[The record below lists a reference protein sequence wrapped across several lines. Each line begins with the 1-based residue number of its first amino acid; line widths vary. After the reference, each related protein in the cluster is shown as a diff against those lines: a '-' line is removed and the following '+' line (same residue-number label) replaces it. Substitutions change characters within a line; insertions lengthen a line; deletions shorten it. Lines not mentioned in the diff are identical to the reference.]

1 MGWIQRLFTKQPNRF
16 VQLLIQQAEYTLRG
30 MEALTAYM
38 DDPSKE
44 RALVITRM
52 EKDADEVR
60 RILIDELN
68 HTFVTPMDRE
78 DIHAL
83 SRAIDDIIDYGYTTV
98 GEMDIL
104 EVAPND
110 YLRRMVSLLRDAAR
124 EIHLSVLRLPD
135 HPGVAEDHAVR
146 AKALENRVETVYR
159 EALADLFHMPRDLEH
174 VVEMLKLREIYRH
187 LSNAADR
194 GDEAANVL
202 TDIVVKMT

>member
-1 MGWIQRLFTKQPNRF
+1 MFKRLFKKQPDRF
-16 VQLLIQQAEYTLRG
+16 VQLLLKQTDYTVKG
-30 MEALTAYM
+30 MEALKEYM
-38 DDPSKE
+38 DDPCTE
-44 RALVITRM
+44 RAQVITKM
-52 EKDADEVR
+52 EKEADEVR

-68 HTFVTPMDRE
+68 HTFVTPIDRE

-104 EVAPND
+104 EVQPNN

-124 EIHLSVLRLPD
+124 EIHMSVLRLSD
-135 HPGVAEDHAVR
+135 HPAVAEDHAVR

-159 EALADLFHMPRDLEH
+159 EALADLFSLPRDVEH

>member
-1 MGWIQRLFTKQPNRF
+1 MLKRLLKKQPDRF
-16 VQLLIQQAEYTLRG
+16 VQLLLQQTDYTVKG
-30 MEALTAYM
+30 MEALTEYM
-38 DDPSKE
+38 DDPCTE
-44 RALVITRM
+44 RAQVITKM
-52 EKDADEVR
+52 EKEADEVR

-68 HTFVTPMDRE
+68 HTFVTPIDRE

-104 EVAPND
+104 EVQPNN

-124 EIHLSVLRLPD
+124 EIHMSVLRLSD
-135 HPGVAEDHAVR
+135 HPAVAEDHAVR

-159 EALADLFHMPRDLEH
+159 EALADLFSLPRDVEH
-174 VVEMLKLREIYRH
+174 IVEMLKLREIYRH

>member
-1 MGWIQRLFTKQPNRF
+1 MGWIQRLFKKQPNRF
-16 VQLLIQQAEYTLRG
+16 VQLLIQQAEYTFKG

-52 EKDADEVR
+52 EKEADEVR

-104 EVAPND
+104 EVEPNN